1 MILESL
7 LMVSVLAVD
16 LDVTAIAYRD
26 HLGYEVKQ
34 TGVIQKT
41 CAVQMGDAS
50 LAGRA
55 FMNMRPPKGEREVI
69 LRFIEGASEAY
80 KPMLSPGW
88 SAVELLAQD
97 PNTLSHQMSNS
108 AFTVVGEPAYLTAAK
123 KILAMQ
129 TSGPSGELLYLTKMF
144 EPESSLLKPTAPQS
158 PIGNTFIMVA
168 GSSDLKATRIFLEDT
183 FGNLVTNPVP
193 FKIDVLAKARGDSSD
208 TRYPIMMLK
217 FSGPFGFEF
226 DEYGKERETTK
237 VPGGVILVS
246 ASIDALTS
254 IDSSPQAN
262 DSVTSSCAGLKGRSS
277 LIRFPSGALLEVVV
291 P

>member
-129 TSGPSGELLYLTKMF
+129 ASGPSGELLYLTKMF

-226 DEYGKERETTK
+226 DQYGKELDREK
-237 VPGGVILVS
+237 IDGGIILVS
-246 ASIDALTS
+246 SSVDDFNNITTS
-254 IDSSPQAN
+254 WERN
-262 DSVTSSCAGLKGRSS
+262 SVESSCPGIDGKSGLV
-277 LIRFPSGALLEVVV
+277 RFPSGALLEVISH
-291 P
+291 

>member
-41 CAVQMGDAS
+41 CAVQMGHAS

-97 PNTLSHQMSNS
+97 PNT
-108 AFTVVGEPAYLTAAK
+108 
-123 KILAMQ
+123 
-129 TSGPSGELLYLTKMF
+129 
-144 EPESSLLKPTAPQS
+144 
-158 PIGNTFIMVA
+158 
-168 GSSDLKATRIFLEDT
+168 
-183 FGNLVTNPVP
+183 
-193 FKIDVLAKARGDSSD
+193 
-208 TRYPIMMLK
+208 
-217 FSGPFGFEF
+217 
-226 DEYGKERETTK
+226 
-237 VPGGVILVS
+237 
-246 ASIDALTS
+246 
-254 IDSSPQAN
+254 
-262 DSVTSSCAGLKGRSS
+262 
-277 LIRFPSGALLEVVV
+277 
-291 P
+291 

>member
-88 SAVELLAQD
+88 SAVELLAQH

-129 TSGPSGELLYLTKMF
+129 ASGPSGELLYLTKMF

-226 DEYGKERETTK
+226 DEYRKASDRPQG
-237 VPGGVILVS
+237 PGGIILVS
-246 ASIDALTS
+246 ASVDTLTS
-254 IDSSPQAN
+254 INSSRQF
-262 DSVTSSCAGLKGRSS
+262 DTVSSCPGIQGRSS
-277 LIRFPSGALLEVVV
+277 LIQLPSGALLEVVA